1 MIFHVQNNVW
11 RCGPSNEEQSDD
23 RENKNLISIAIE
35 LLLGIYCNVDDTDI
49 MIPFVTCNK
58 YLQRNWS
65 GVFSSLMESDFASAN
80 EKLGEV
86 NKAKTHLHTLF
97 LSKDREEEE
106 SQQEK
111 EYYEDM
117 LTIFRNHVKSIRNG
131 EVNKEQQQTHVAGDG
146 AVQAV
151 HSDKSHQ
158 KDSEGLTNKMTKS
171 TIDDHA
177 NDDLIS
183 SRECNEKTLSEAL
196 DHVPEK
202 ASELLSFDSQESYKQ
217 SPQDYVS
224 MSAELEVHMRCN
236 EEIIDNILDDTFGS
250 RSHEQNDKPKAMV
263 SFVRHGRV
271 IIPLYDSDEDKS
283 QS

>member
-11 RCGPSNEEQSDD
+11 RCSASNEEQNDC

-35 LLLGIYCNVDDTDI
+35 LLLGIHCNVDDTDI
-49 MIPFVTCNK
+49 LIPFVTCNK

-86 NKAKTHLHTLF
+86 NEAKTLLHSLF
-97 LSKDREEEE
+97 LSNDKEEEE
-106 SQQEK
+106 AIEEK
-111 EYYEDM
+111 EYYENM
-117 LTIFRNHVKSIRNG
+117 LTVFRNHLKSIRNG

-151 HSDKSHQ
+151 YSDKSHQ
-158 KDSEGLTNKMTKS
+158 KDSEGLTNKTTQS
-171 TIDDHA
+171 TIGDHA
-177 NDDLIS
+177 NDELIP
-183 SRECNEKTLSEAL
+183 SREYNEKALSKTLN
-196 DHVPEK
+196 HVSEK
-202 ASELLSFDSQESYKQ
+202 ALELLSSDTQESYKQ
-217 SPQDYVS
+217 SPQDFVS
-224 MSAELEVHMRCN
+224 MSAESGVHMRSN

-250 RSHEQNDKPKAMV
+250 RSHEQNDKSNAMV
-263 SFVRHGRV
+263 SYVRHGRV